1 MEISLLT
8 PKCTLVPAQFFESG
22 SARESLAEVV
32 DLNDK
37 DEVRFVEVPQYDAVL
52 VYADS
57 EEGVSSK
64 EIKEDGSGEGQGAL
78 PEMFYIL
85 RDLQKCKE
93 YNKIL
98 ATLRDGYLYLAI
110 AQGNSLMLSNVYKAQ
125 DFTTA
130 EYFLFLAMKS
140 LQLNPE
146 VSTVYWRMPVGPEE
160 ELSLYR
166 YFKAVDR
173 V

>member
-8 PKCTLVPAQFFESG
+8 PKCTLVPAHFFEPD
-22 SARESLAEVV
+22 SARNALEDVV
-32 DLNDK
+32 NLDDR
-37 DEVRFVEVPQYDAVL
+37 DEVKYLEVSQYDAVL
-52 VYADS
+52 IYADS
-57 EEGVSSK
+57 EGGVYPK
-64 EIKEDGSGEGQGAL
+64 EINEDVSGEGHDAL
-78 PEMFYIL
+78 PEMFHIL
-85 RDLQKCKE
+85 RDLPKCRE

-98 ATLRDGYLYLAI
+98 ATYRDGHLYLAI
-110 AQGNSLMLSNVYKAQ
+110 AQGNSLLLSNVYQAQ

-146 VSTVYWRMPVGPEE
+146 VSTVYWRMPVGAEE
-160 ELSLYR
+160 EMSLYR
-166 YFKAVDR
+166 YFKSVDR